1 MIGFIRRRIKL
12 RARWKEY
19 VVTILLWMALAVV
32 TGYIIFLLFPEQ
44 TARWK
49 RTAEE
54 VMQKTVAK
62 IEADIQSGESKL
74 TAYVSSDKVEAS
86 ILDRL
91 TPIVSYIEKNQ
102 QKILGNSETA
112 TSNIEQ
118 SSSAPSLQTS
128 TASVA
133 ESSQSTTALSEN
145 SQTTQTTTLAST
157 ESTSEAAVESSAAA
171 VTGNAQVIVPQ
182 IANLISTG
190 KFLESQIR
198 DYNYLL
204 NTFYVVD
211 KRTSLPQEILNPSAL
226 LSKNMSLQGDRSKP
240 QILIY
245 HTHSQEAFVDSV
257 PGEQSQTIVGMG
269 DYLTELLTNTYGY
282 QVIHH
287 TGVYDMTNGK
297 LDRDPAYTK
306 ALPEITKILE
316 ENPSIEVVI
325 DLHRDGVRE
334 DVHLVTDING
344 QPTAKVMLFNGL
356 CRGTEGDNPNLPNYY
371 REDNLAF
378 SLQLALLM
386 KAQYPNLF
394 RVIYTRPS
402 RYNQHLRPKSA
413 LIECGAQTNTV
424 QEVRN
429 TIPILADLIHQL
441 LEP

>member
-211 KRTSLPQEILNPSAL
+211 KGTSLPQEILNPSAL
-226 LSKNMSLQGDRSKP
+226 LSKNMSLQGDRSN
-240 QILIY
+240 LSY
-245 HTHSQEAFVDSV
+245 AFSGSICRFCAWGTITDNCRNGRLFDRTVDQYVWLS
-257 PGEQSQTIVGMG
+257 S
-269 DYLTELLTNTYGY
+269 
-282 QVIHH
+282 
-287 TGVYDMTNGK
+287 
-297 LDRDPAYTK
+297 
-306 ALPEITKILE
+306 
-316 ENPSIEVVI
+316 NPSY
-325 DLHRDGVRE
+325 G
-334 DVHLVTDING
+334 
-344 QPTAKVMLFNGL
+344 GL
-356 CRGTEGDNPNLPNYY
+356 
-371 REDNLAF
+371 
-378 SLQLALLM
+378 
-386 KAQYPNLF
+386 
-394 RVIYTRPS
+394 
-402 RYNQHLRPKSA
+402 
-413 LIECGAQTNTV
+413 
-424 QEVRN
+424 
-429 TIPILADLIHQL
+429 
-441 LEP
+441 